1 MFVLHSFM
9 GPGVRLLGQ
18 EQFLAF
24 YLSSAVFTSL
34 ASYVYKVKW
43 FIHIFKYILV
53 IFAEMFRS
61 C

>member
-43 FIHIFKYILV
+43 VYPHF
-53 IFAEMFRS
+53 
-61 C
+61 